1 MLDNM
6 TALISC
12 FARCYHTENSN
23 IKIYDDVLA
32 RKILSDEEYKNI
44 SFSMTSGV
52 SFFNADYNGNDSLGW
67 IVNNHLASSILARS
81 SFNERHLN
89 NEIKLGLRQYVLLG
103 SGYDTS
109 GYKVNDK
116 VDVFEVDKE
125 EMIKDKKRRI
135 ELAKID
141 SKGVYYVGCDF
152 NGNWINLL
160 LEGGFDRNKKTL
172 FSILGVSYYLEKDV
186 FFRIIKLLAD
196 NMEKGSSIIFD
207 YPVREDDYNRE
218 KEDLAKEAGKEMKSK
233 YSREDILKL
242 GVLCGLQVY
251 EDLDSTDID
260 RDYFYDYNTMN
271 PNNRIYAPKG
281 VNYCLLVK

>member
-23 IKIYDDVLA
+23 IKIYDDKLA

-44 SFSMTSGV
+44 SFSMTSGI
-52 SFFNADYNGNDSLGW
+52 SFFNADYNGNDLLGW
-67 IVNNHLASSILARS
+67 IVNNHLAPSVLARS

-89 NEIKLGLRQYVLLG
+89 NEIKLGLKQYILLG

-109 GYKVNDK
+109 GYKVNSK

-135 ELAKID
+135 ELAKIN
-141 SKGVYYVGCDF
+141 SKGVSYVGCDF
-152 NGNWINLL
+152 NGDWFNLL
-160 LEGGFDRNKKTL
+160 LERGFDRNKKTL

-186 FFRIIKLLAD
+186 FFKMIKLLAD

-218 KEDLAKEAGKEMKSK
+218 KEALAQAAGEEMKSK
-233 YSREDILKL
+233 YSKEDILKL
-242 GVLCGLQVY
+242 CSLCGLQVY
-251 EDLDSTDID
+251 ENLDSDDIN

>member
-44 SFSMTSGV
+44 SFSMTSGI

-67 IVNNHLASSILARS
+67 IVNNHLAPSILARS

-141 SKGVYYVGCDF
+141 YKGVYYVGCDF
-152 NGNWINLL
+152 NGDWINLL
-160 LEGGFDRNKKTL
+160 LEEGFDRNKKTL
-172 FSILGVSYYLEKDV
+172 FSILGVSYYLEKYV
-186 FFRIIKLLAD
+186 FFRMIKLLAD

-218 KEDLAKEAGKEMKSK
+218 KEDLAKEAGEEMKSK

>member
-23 IKIYDDVLA
+23 IKIYDDKLA

-44 SFSMTSGV
+44 SFSMTSGI
-52 SFFNADYNGNDSLGW
+52 SFFNADYNGNDPLGW
-67 IVNNHLASSILARS
+67 IVNNHLAPSVLARS

-89 NEIKLGLRQYVLLG
+89 NEIKLGLKQYVLLG

-109 GYKVNDK
+109 GYKVNSK

-135 ELAKID
+135 ELAKIN
-141 SKGVYYVGCDF
+141 SKGVSYVECDF
-152 NGNWINLL
+152 NCDWFNLL
-160 LEGGFDRNKKTL
+160 LERGFDRNKKTL

-186 FFRIIKLLAD
+186 FFKMIKLLAD

-207 YPVREDDYNRE
+207 FPVREDDYNRE
-218 KEDLAKEAGKEMKSK
+218 KEDLAKEAGEEMKSK

-242 GVLCGLQVY
+242 GSLCGLQVY
-251 EDLDSTDID
+251 ENLDSDDIN

>member
-44 SFSMTSGV
+44 SFSMTSGI

-67 IVNNHLASSILARS
+67 IVNNHLDPSILARS

-103 SGYDTS
+103 SGYDTL

-141 SKGVYYVGCDF
+141 SKGVYYVECDF
-152 NGNWINLL
+152 NGDWINLL

-186 FFRIIKLLAD
+186 FFRMIKLLAD

-218 KEDLAKEAGKEMKSK
+218 KEDLAKEAGEAMKSK

-242 GVLCGLQVY
+242 GSLCELQVY

-260 RDYFYDYNTMN
+260 RDYFYDYNTMK

>member
-44 SFSMTSGV
+44 SFSMTSGI

-67 IVNNHLASSILARS
+67 IVNNHLAPSILARS

-152 NGNWINLL
+152 NCDWINLL

-186 FFRIIKLLAD
+186 FFRMIKLLAD

-207 YPVREDDYNRE
+207 YPVRKDDYNRE
-218 KEDLAKEAGKEMKSK
+218 KEDLAKEAGEEMKSK

-242 GVLCGLQVY
+242 GSLCELQVY